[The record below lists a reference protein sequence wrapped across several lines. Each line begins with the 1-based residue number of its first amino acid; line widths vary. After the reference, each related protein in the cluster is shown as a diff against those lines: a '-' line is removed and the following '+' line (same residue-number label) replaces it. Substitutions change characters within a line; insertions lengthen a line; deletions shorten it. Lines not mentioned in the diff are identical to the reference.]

1 MSDDCDLFMICYY
14 LIKFKPLLLIK
25 LKVHVGLDNEKK
37 VFDPLSRYPEV
48 RSGEEGDWR
57 SLHCEDGAK

>member
-1 MSDDCDLFMICYY
+1 M
-14 LIKFKPLLLIK
+14 IKFKAVLLIK
-25 LKVHVGLDNEKK
+25 LKDHVGSDNENK

-57 SLHCEDGAK
+57 SLHCEDGAE